1 MPHKQSQ
8 AASHCPHAY
17 TRGSKPNIRYSKSIH
32 ATAQPYRRLGRAP
45 WPGQTPMCERASRN
59 RARLCD
65 HRALP
70 ATYHRTQLGAET
82 TTAPKMG
89 AKLPAQGTQGRSEAI
104 AHERHNARAQAHT
117 HHRTTT
123 STASAPA
130 LAAVARSQGCRAP
143 RRSRLPHM
151 PHLWGIRETE
161 HTPPGAGHVVADA
174 QERVWGIA
182 RREVA
187 SRSARS
193 LWHKQHGPGRSLRYT
208 CR

>member
-1 MPHKQSQ
+1 MRHAIVSQSLQCALYPWVCFVVCVAQWQSCVRLEKSPFRGLLERDVMPHKQSQ

-32 ATAQPYRRLGRAP
+32 ATAQPYRRLGRAS
-45 WPGQTPMCERASRN
+45 WPGQAPMCERASRD

-65 HRALP
+65 HRALQ
-70 ATYHRTQLGAET
+70 AAYHRTQLGADT

-151 PHLWGIRETE
+151 PHL
-161 HTPPGAGHVVADA
+161 
-174 QERVWGIA
+174 
-182 RREVA
+182 
-187 SRSARS
+187 
-193 LWHKQHGPGRSLRYT
+193 
-208 CR
+208 

>member
-1 MPHKQSQ
+1 MSCPTNNPKRP
-8 AASHCPHAY
+8 ATEHCPHAY
-17 TRGSKPNIRYSKSIH
+17 INIYSRGVEVARVGCSKRLTVPNHSNFLFRYVQRSKSIDTRPRSH
-32 ATAQPYRRLGRAP
+32 IYRRLGRAS
-45 WPGQTPMCERASRN
+45 WPGQAPMCERASRD

-65 HRALP
+65 HRALQ
-70 ATYHRTQLGAET
+70 AAYHRTQLGADT

-151 PHLWGIRETE
+151 PHL
-161 HTPPGAGHVVADA
+161 
-174 QERVWGIA
+174 
-182 RREVA
+182 
-187 SRSARS
+187 
-193 LWHKQHGPGRSLRYT
+193 
-208 CR
+208 